1 MPLKFHRS
9 SYRYPWFAELN
20 ISYFDIAIPSFNAKC
35 MFTCKSIV
43 VTWNTKECNVLH
55 VLTNVCL
62 TFTEIAADWSDH
74 ALWWP
79 DKNQWL
85 LRSRSTLD
93 QYEVHADAKLLFTPM
108 HKTVRLQLPD
118 LQILEMRMNFSSK
131 VFAAITSL
139 CKELGTIKQEFWP
152 YIV

>member
-1 MPLKFHRS
+1 
-9 SYRYPWFAELN
+9 
-20 ISYFDIAIPSFNAKC
+20 
-35 MFTCKSIV
+35 MFTCLSIV
-43 VTWNTKECNVLH
+43 VTWNTKVLLKF
-55 VLTNVCL
+55 VYL

-93 QYEVHADAKLLFTPM
+93 QYEVQADAKLLFTPM

-118 LQILEMRMNFSSK
+118 LQILDMRMNFSSK
-131 VFAAITSL
+131 VFSAITSL

-152 YIV
+152 YIVYR

>member
-1 MPLKFHRS
+1 
-9 SYRYPWFAELN
+9 
-20 ISYFDIAIPSFNAKC
+20 
-35 MFTCKSIV
+35 MFTCLSIV
-43 VTWNTKECNVLH
+43 VTWNTKVLLKF
-55 VLTNVCL
+55 VYLI
-62 TFTEIAADWSDH
+62 FTEIAADWSDH

-93 QYEVHADAKLLFTPM
+93 QYEVQADAKLLFTPM

-118 LQILEMRMNFSSK
+118 LQILDMRMNFSSK
-131 VFAAITSL
+131 VFSAITSL